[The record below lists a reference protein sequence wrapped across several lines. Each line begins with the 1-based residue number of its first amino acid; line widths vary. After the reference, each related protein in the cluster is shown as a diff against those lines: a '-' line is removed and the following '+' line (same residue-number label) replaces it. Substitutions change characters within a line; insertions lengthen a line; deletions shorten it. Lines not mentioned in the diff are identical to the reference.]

1 MRREQAEA
9 QALDG
14 LRFLAER
21 PEEFGRFL
29 ALGGL
34 SPEEA
39 AGRAEDADFL
49 AALVDFL
56 RSDEDLAVAYCQEAG
71 LSPEKF
77 AALRAALPGGQETHW
92 T

>member
-1 MRREQAEA
+1 MKRDRAEA

-21 PEEFGRFL
+21 PEEFSRFL
-29 ALGGL
+29 ALSGL
-34 SPEEA
+34 SPGEVAE
-39 AGRAEDADFL
+39 RAQEPDLL

-56 RSDEDLAVAYCQEAG
+56 RSDEELAMGYCQEAG
-71 LSPEKF
+71 LTPEDF